1 MFTNLCLALLLQLAG
16 LFVLKFHFRKIEK
29 AKEKSW
35 KSLSNLADGV
45 TALAQLC
52 FVL

>member
-1 MFTNLCLALLLQLAG
+1 MFTNLCLALLFQLAG

-35 KSLSNLADGV
+35 NRSDWSDCLSV
-45 TALAQLC
+45 
-52 FVL
+52 